1 MDLEVGQII
10 AGRYEVR
17 ARTLAAPAYVDWRA
31 YDREIEVDVSLWWIA
46 PELLAADG
54 TREALEAGVNAARRL
69 GHPAV
74 RKVFGGGR
82 DGEGFWVASQLGTVV
97 DAGSDLVRVA
107 NALAEGLEALHAA
120 GLVHGRLCP
129 TDVVDVAGALKVS
142 GGGLWRSVDADLAAR
157 VWGDASRFLAPEVLD
172 GAAATPRSDVYS
184 MAAVLLERAAGI
196 TGQNLVDTMDV
207 LAADRPR
214 LADILQRGLADTPDR
229 RYDRPSGL
237 VERLREVMSLPAV
250 DRDGSDLDD
259 SEESLS
265 GLDGEATIEE
275 SSPLFKDSSAMPKSM
290 LFGPNQPTVL
300 GKARPEHRPPP
311 AADVKAKAKP
321 KGSVP
326 TADPGAETVIAPP
339 EARVGKVLEVV
350 SHMPAKD
357 PDVAPATP
365 VMSVIDRPEMQPILR
380 PIGSSERAKRLSA
393 PPGGSL
399 GTYAPPRE
407 KREVETKTEPV
418 KAPKKAMWPWIVIA
432 VSLLVVAAVV
442 SLMLLN
448 RKEPKKPSPSPS
460 PSTSTATTSD
470 AGSVT
475 VPEPLAPTE
484 SSQ

>member
-17 ARTLAAPAYVDWRA
+17 ARTLEAPAYVDWRA
-31 YDREIEVDVSLWWIA
+31 HDREIEVDVSLWWIA
-46 PELLAADG
+46 PELLAAAG

-74 RKVFGGGR
+74 RKMFGGGR
-82 DGEGFWVASQLGTVV
+82 DGDGFWVASQLGTVAASGV
-97 DAGSDLVRVA
+97 DLVRVA

-142 GGGLWRSVDADLAAR
+142 GGGLWQSVDADVAAR
-157 VWGDASRFLAPEVLD
+157 VWKDASRFLAPEVLD

-184 MAAVLLERAAGI
+184 MAAVLLELAAGV

-214 LADILQRGLADTPDR
+214 LADILQRGLADVPDR

-237 VERLREVMSLPAV
+237 VERLREVASMPAV
-250 DRDGSDLDD
+250 SRDDADLDD

-275 SSPLFKDSSAMPKSM
+275 SSPLFKDASAMPRSV

-311 AADVKAKAKP
+311 AADVKDVKKEKP
-321 KGSVP
+321 AGSVP
-326 TADPGAETVIAPP
+326 KADPGAETVIAPP

-357 PDVAPATP
+357 PEVAPATP
-365 VMSVIDRPEMQPILR
+365 VVSVIDRPEMQPVLR

-418 KAPKKAMWPWIVIA
+418 SAPKKAMWPWIVIA

-442 SLMLLN
+442 SLVLLN
-448 RKEPKKPSPSPS
+448 RKESKPPPQPAPAPSPAASP
-460 PSTSTATTSD
+460 P
-470 AGSVT
+470 
-475 VPEPLAPTE
+475 PEPVVKPLAPTE